1 MKVRVLFDAI
11 LEEFEDCVIFLISE
25 KRVALRKESFK
36 RGKRKSI
43 ILDLELAKKN
53 RLRWKL
59 LFHIPPYIK
68 PEYNQVCI
76 DELRFGSEE
85 GD

>member
-11 LEEFEDCVIFLISE
+11 LEEFEDCVIFLISD
-25 KRVALRKESFK
+25 KKVALGRGSFK
-36 RGKRKSI
+36 RGKRNSI
-43 ILDLELAKKN
+43 IVDLELAKKN

-59 LFHIPPYIK
+59 LFHIPPYIE
-68 PEYNQVCI
+68 PEYNQACI
-76 DELRFGSEE
+76 DELRFGPEE